1 MKKIFTLILL
11 LFLTSPVFAG
21 LYDKEESLNNISKNI
36 PALSNISCK
45 FRQEKQASNIVLK
58 SSGDFVFDKAQGV
71 TFYTTYPIKSTTSYS
86 TREYKQ
92 INNVISAIS
101 NKSYS
106 RLEKDFKFY
115 FQKEN
120 DIWTLALMPKQ
131 TSQAYNYLKTI
142 EITGGAEKINK
153 IMILTCDK
161 TKTTIWFI

>member
-1 MKKIFTLILL
+1 MKKIFILIL

-21 LYDKEESLNNISKNI
+21 LYDKEEFLNNISKNI
-36 PALSNISCK
+36 PALNNISCK
-45 FRQEKQASNIVLK
+45 FRQEKQTSNIVLK
-58 SSGDFVFDKAQGV
+58 SSGDFVFDKAKGV

-86 TREYKQ
+86 TREYRQ
-92 INNVISAIS
+92 INNVITAIS

-142 EITGGAEKINK
+142 EITGGVEKINK

-161 TKTTIWFI
+161 TRTIIWFI

>member
-1 MKKIFTLILL
+1 MKKIFILIL

-21 LYDKEESLNNISKNI
+21 LYDKEEPLNNISKKI
-36 PALSNISCK
+36 PALNNISCK

-58 SSGDFVFDKAQGV
+58 SSGNFVFDKSKGV

-92 INNVISAIS
+92 INNVITAIS

-142 EITGGAEKINK
+142 EITGGVEKINK

>member
-1 MKKIFTLILL
+1 MKKIFILIL

-21 LYDKEESLNNISKNI
+21 LYDKEEPLNNISKKI
-36 PALSNISCK
+36 PALNNISCK

-58 SSGDFVFDKAQGV
+58 SSGNFVFDKSKGV

-142 EITGGAEKINK
+142 EITGGVEKINK

>member
-1 MKKIFTLILL
+1 MKKILTLILS
-11 LFLTSPVFAG
+11 LFFIPPVFAG
-21 LYDKEESLNNISKNI
+21 LYDKEEPLNNISKKI
-36 PALSNISCK
+36 PALNNISCK
-45 FRQEKQASNIVLK
+45 FRQEKQTSNIVLK
-58 SSGDFVFDKAQGV
+58 LSGDFVFDKSKGV

-86 TREYKQ
+86 TREYRQ
-92 INNVISAIS
+92 INNVITAIS

-161 TKTTIWFI
+161 TRTTIWFI

>member
-21 LYDKEESLNNISKNI
+21 LYDKEETLNNISKKI
-36 PALSNISCK
+36 PALGNISCK
-45 FRQEKQASNIVLK
+45 FRQEKQTSNIVLK
-58 SSGDFVFDKAQGV
+58 SSGDFVFDKAKGV

-86 TREYKQ
+86 AREYRQ
-92 INNVISAIS
+92 INSVITAIS

-115 FQKEN
+115 FTKQG

-142 EITGGAEKINK
+142 EITGGDKKINK

>member
-1 MKKIFTLILL
+1 MKKIFILILL

-21 LYDKEESLNNISKNI
+21 LYDKEGSLNNISKNI
-36 PALSNISCK
+36 PALNNISCK
-45 FRQEKQASNIVLK
+45 FRQEKQTSNIVLK
-58 SSGDFVFDKAQGV
+58 SSGDFVFDKAKGV

-86 TREYKQ
+86 TREYRQ
-92 INNVISAIS
+92 INSVITAIS
-101 NKSYS
+101 NNSYS

-142 EITGGAEKINK
+142 EITGGTEKINK

-161 TKTTIWFI
+161 TRTTIWFI

>member
-1 MKKIFTLILL
+1 MKKIFILIL

-21 LYDKEESLNNISKNI
+21 LYDKEEPLNNISKNI

>member
-1 MKKIFTLILL
+1 MKKIFILIL

-21 LYDKEESLNNISKNI
+21 LYDKEEPLNNISKKI
-36 PALSNISCK
+36 PALNNISCK

-58 SSGDFVFDKAQGV
+58 SSGNFVFDKSKGV

-142 EITGGAEKINK
+142 EITGEAEKINK